1 MRIGVYAGVFDPI
14 TAGHVSVIERAARLF
29 DQLYVLVAVNPSKS
43 TLFTMEERLQM
54 ILDAVAALPNVL
66 VDGTQQYVVEFARDH
81 QAKFLVRGLRGMS
94 DIEYE
99 TKIAYANLEL
109 APDIATIF
117 IPAQP
122 DLSEVSSSRLKELAK
137 SGACISPYCTKMVS
151 DLLFERLSQNAANF
165 QEVSYVGI

>member
-14 TAGHVSVIERAARLF
+14 TAGHLSVIERAARLF

-43 TLFTMEERLQM
+43 TLFTMKERLEM
-54 ILDAVAALPNVL
+54 IIDAVAALPNVRGA
-66 VDGTQQYVVEFARDH
+66 GTQQYVVEFARDH

-99 TKIAYANLEL
+99 TKIANANIEL
-109 APDIATIF
+109 APEIATIF

-122 DLSEVSSSRLKELAK
+122 EFSEVSSSRLKELAQ
-137 SGACISPYCTKMVS
+137 SGACISHYCTKMVT
-151 DLLFERLSQNAANF
+151 DRLLERLDQADNRREA
-165 QEVSYVGI
+165 SYAGI